1 MFCHCNASFPTISDC
16 GLRINNCSSESKRKV
31 LHHESFSIHRQTDC
45 RLLYH
50 TDQSNAISN
59 VSKCVRHQRLVTLG
73 IQNFPSVKM
82 CICVFSTPGICFV
95 NVLALMTAPQSFAF
109 AYPFIISILYQNRE
123 CEPIPHSRP
132 VIQVFDYLSVPIR
145 NSVIPFSQ
153 SPSYISISPASEA
166 AASLGLMGRRA
177 AAGILNLC
185 AVSSI

>member
-1 MFCHCNASFPTISDC
+1 MCPASTIGYTRHTKFPIS
-16 GLRINNCSSESKRKV
+16 K
-31 LHHESFSIHRQTDC
+31 
-45 RLLYH
+45 
-50 TDQSNAISN
+50 N
-59 VSKCVRHQRLVTLG
+59 VHLC
-73 IQNFPSVKM
+73 
-82 CICVFSTPGICFV
+82 FSTPGICFV